1 MTEKKEYSCVALE
14 IDDEGIAWVTFNR
27 PEKRN
32 AMSPTLHYEME
43 EIFYGLETNDDAKVI
58 VLTGAGDAWSA
69 GMDLR
74 EFFRATDDDPGERFR
89 SGTASRHWA
98 GEYIAWTAKPT
109 IAMVNG
115 YCFGGAFTSLY
126 GCDIV
131 ITDEDATF
139 GLSEVNWGIIPGGTV
154 SKVFSDMVSYRD
166 ALFYAMTGRVFD
178 GRKAVEMGV
187 ATLAVPGES
196 LRGETLA
203 IARELMDKAPTVLA
217 YTKQAIRAVRDM
229 DMIGAREYLAA
240 KSLALQAADP
250 EGTRGRGMEE
260 FLDKKTYRPGLGPVA
275 RP

>member
-1 MTEKKEYSCVALE
+1 MERDNSV
-14 IDDEGIAWVTFNR
+14 
-27 PEKRN
+27 RN
-32 AMSPTLHYEME
+32 GTKVV
-43 EIFYGLETNDDAKVI
+43 ET
-58 VLTGAGDAWSA
+58 
-69 GMDLR
+69 
-74 EFFRATDDDPGERFR
+74 
-89 SGTASRHWA
+89 
-98 GEYIAWTAKPT
+98 
-109 IAMVNG
+109 
-115 YCFGGAFTSLY
+115 
-126 GCDIV
+126 
-131 ITDEDATF
+131 ATF